1 MEKFKRKFKR
11 EKRKIK
17 KFLNDRD
24 FELLLKYFINL
35 IKNNLRIL
43 KNPAIE
49 TTANARRSYVYSVD
63 FGFTTGGVLRDRHYC
78 VVLYSLWKTAIVVPL
93 TSKNNTNIFNV
104 ELGIIQNLSRRNIVS
119 YALVNQI
126 TTVSRA
132 MLMQPRRNRNERV
145 KLNSEQMNKLE
156 QGLEKILFKNKIVY
170 KYE

>member
-1 MEKFKRKFKR
+1 MEKFGRKFKR

-17 KFLNDRD
+17 KFLNARD

-49 TTANARRSYVYSVD
+49 TSANARRGYVYSVD
-63 FGFTTGGVLRDRHYC
+63 FGFTTGGVLRERHYC
-78 VVLYSLWKTAIVVPL
+78 VVLYSQGKTAIVVPL
-93 TSKNNTNIFNV
+93 TSKNNLNIFNV

-119 YALVNQI
+119 YAPVNQI

-132 MLMQPRRNRNERV
+132 MLMQSRRNRNERV

-156 QGLEKILFKNKIVY
+156 QGLRKILLKNMY
-170 KYE
+170 

>member
-1 MEKFKRKFKR
+1 MKKFGRKFKR
-11 EKRKIK
+11 EKRKVK
-17 KFLNDRD
+17 KFLNARD

-49 TTANARRSYVYSVD
+49 TTANARRGYVYSVD
-63 FGFTTGGVLRDRHYC
+63 FGFTTGGVLRERHYC
-78 VVLYSLWKTAIVVPL
+78 VVLYSQGKTAIVVPL
-93 TSKNNTNIFNV
+93 TSKNNLNIFNV

-132 MLMQPRRNRNERV
+132 MLMQSRRNRNERV

-156 QGLEKILFKNKIVY
+156 QGLRKILLKNMY
-170 KYE
+170 

>member
-1 MEKFKRKFKR
+1 MEKFGRKFKR

-17 KFLNDRD
+17 KFLNARD

-49 TTANARRSYVYSVD
+49 ASANARRGYVYSVD
-63 FGFTTGGVLRDRHYC
+63 FGFTTGEVFLRDRHYC
-78 VVLYSLWKTAIVVPL
+78 VVLYSQGKTAIVVPL
-93 TSKNNTNIFNV
+93 TSKNNINIFNI

-156 QGLEKILFKNKIVY
+156 QGLEKILFKNRY
-170 KYE
+170 

>member
-1 MEKFKRKFKR
+1 MEKFGRKFKR

-17 KFLNDRD
+17 KFLNARD
-24 FELLLKYFINL
+24 FELLLK
-35 IKNNLRIL
+35 
-43 KNPAIE
+43 
-49 TTANARRSYVYSVD
+49 YSVD

-78 VVLYSLWKTAIVVPL
+78 VVLYSQGKTAIVVPL

-156 QGLEKILFKNKIVY
+156 QGLEKILFKNRY
-170 KYE
+170 

>member
-1 MEKFKRKFKR
+1 MEKFGRKFKR

-17 KFLNDRD
+17 KFLNARD

-49 TTANARRSYVYSVD
+49 TSANARRGYVYSVD
-63 FGFTTGGVLRDRHYC
+63 FGFTTGGVLRERHYC
-78 VVLYSLWKTAIVVPL
+78 VVLYSQGKTAIVVPL
-93 TSKNNTNIFNV
+93 TSKNNLNIFNV

-132 MLMQPRRNRNERV
+132 MLMQSRRNRNERV

-156 QGLEKILFKNKIVY
+156 QGLRKILLKNMY
-170 KYE
+170 

>member
-1 MEKFKRKFKR
+1 MEKFVRKFKR
-11 EKRKIK
+11 EKSKIK
-17 KFLNDRD
+17 KFLNVRD

-78 VVLYSLWKTAIVVPL
+78 VVLYSQGKTSIVVPL

-119 YALVNQI
+119 YALVKQI

-156 QGLEKILFKNKIVY
+156 QGLEKILFKNRY
-170 KYE
+170 

>member
-1 MEKFKRKFKR
+1 M
-11 EKRKIK
+11 
-17 KFLNDRD
+17 
-24 FELLLKYFINL
+24 
-35 IKNNLRIL
+35 
-43 KNPAIE
+43 
-49 TTANARRSYVYSVD
+49 YSQ
-63 FGFTTGGVLRDRHYC
+63 G
-78 VVLYSLWKTAIVVPL
+78 KTSIVVPL

-156 QGLEKILFKNKIVY
+156 QGLEKILFKNRY
-170 KYE
+170 